1 MKKNIGVYRNSLVI
15 KAILATTIVMS
26 ILFATLIISNVYSFY
41 VVRTNTINSA
51 QNELRI
57 YINDINNSFN
67 STLSDLDE
75 ISSNVGEILDI
86 GSDNESLRYFSQKK
100 VQDVLTERMSNN
112 KYAYAFIVYN
122 VQNKFFLSS
131 YNKELSYFDKS
142 ALNDVIQNDLYKRR
156 YTLTDLWTPIKV
168 NNKVVFFKAYNFSG
182 NIIVAFINSRTLMN
196 FVGKLNSNIQEQIV
210 LVNEKG
216 NALTK
221 SGNSNFS
228 NITYPLPQYKHNINN
243 MGRQYII
250 TSSDIETS
258 YARLYSII
266 EEKNLFLGLNY
277 VQWIIAALGIISLVL
292 LSYIVYYLNKEI
304 IKPIKALIVGTKEVE
319 QGNFDYRV
327 DNKGNLLEFQ
337 TLNKSFNLMIKE
349 IKTLKISEYE
359 KQIELQKAELKYLHM
374 QIRPHFF
381 LNALTTIHSLTYK
394 NKDEEIRKFIDAL
407 SNHLRYMFKGGT
419 IRVPVKEEIEYVK
432 SYFYMQEI
440 KFPNSVFYVI
450 DVDDSLEQERIPQFL
465 IHTFVE
471 NSFKHAMTLE
481 DTLSVFINVKR
492 CMFEDEEAIKIVI
505 EDSGEGFPD
514 EILNKVN
521 ETDSIDAS
529 DGYKIGIFN
538 IKRTL
543 AIFYGKDNLLKIS
556 NDEGMGGKV
565 EIIIPM
571 DRGGDI
577 IESNNS

>member
-1 MKKNIGVYRNSLVI
+1 MKKSISVYRNSLVF
-15 KAILATTIVMS
+15 KVILATTIVMS

-67 STLSDLDE
+67 STLSDLDG
-75 ISSNVGEILDI
+75 IASNVGEILDI

-156 YTLTDLWTPIKV
+156 YTLTDLWMPIKV

-182 NIIVAFINSRTLMN
+182 NIIAAFIDSKTLMN

-210 LVNEKG
+210 LGDEKG

-221 SGNSNFS
+221 AGNSNFS
-228 NITYPLPQYKHNINN
+228 NITYPLQQYKHNISN

-258 YARLYSII
+258 NARLYSII
-266 EEKNLFLGLNY
+266 EERNLFLGLNY
-277 VQWIIAALGIISLVL
+277 VQWIIAALGIISLL
-292 LSYIVYYLNKEI
+292 ALSYVVYYLNKEI
-304 IKPIKALIVGTKEVE
+304 LKPIKALIIGTKEVE

-337 TLNKSFNLMIKE
+337 TLNRSFNLMIRE

-450 DVDDSLEQERIPQFL
+450 DVDASLEEEKIPQFL

-481 DTLSVFINVKR
+481 DTLSVFISVKCCR
-492 CMFEDEEAIKIVI
+492 FEGEEAIKIVI

-521 ETDSIDAS
+521 ETNSIDAS

-571 DRGGDI
+571 DRGDI

>member
-1 MKKNIGVYRNSLVI
+1 MRKNLGKYRNSLVF
-15 KAILATTIVMS
+15 KATLATTIVMLVL
-26 ILFATLIISNVYSFY
+26 ILTLLINNIYSFY
-41 VVRTNTINSA
+41 VVRTNTVSSAENELKIYINDMNNCFNSTLNDLNAIAANTDAILEMNSISESLQYFSRIKMQGIIDERIKNNKYADAFMICDMKSGILLSNYNTGVSYSDRFALNDVA
-51 QNELRI
+51 QNEL
-57 YINDINNSFN
+57 
-67 STLSDLDE
+67 
-75 ISSNVGEILDI
+75 
-86 GSDNESLRYFSQKK
+86 
-100 VQDVLTERMSNN
+100 
-112 KYAYAFIVYN
+112 
-122 VQNKFFLSS
+122 
-131 YNKELSYFDKS
+131 
-142 ALNDVIQNDLYKRR
+142 YKRN
-156 YTLTDLWTPIKV
+156 YTLEDLWTPIKI
-168 NNKVVFFKAYNFSG
+168 NNKIYFFKAYNFSG
-182 NIIVAFINSRTLMN
+182 NIIVAFINSNTIMS
-196 FVGKLNSNIQEQIV
+196 FVRKYNSSIHQQIV
-210 LVNEKG
+210 LTDKKG
-216 NALTK
+216 NPLIK
-221 SGNSNFS
+221 SGNTNFT
-228 NITYPLPQYKHNINN
+228 NINYPLSKNKHNINGT
-243 MGRQYII
+243 GREYIV
-250 TSSDIETS
+250 TSSDIGTS

-266 EEKNLFLGLNY
+266 EERNLFLGLNY
-277 VQWIIAALGIISLVL
+277 VQWIIAVLGIISLLV
-292 LSYIVYYLNKEI
+292 LSYVVYYLNREI
-304 IKPIKALIVGTKEVE
+304 IKPIKALIVGTKEIE

-327 DNKGNLLEFQ
+327 DNQGNLLEFQ
-337 TLNKSFNLMIKE
+337 TLNKSFNLMIRE

-419 IRVPVKEEIEYVK
+419 IRVPIKEEIEYVK

-450 DVDDSLEQERIPQFL
+450 DVDASLEEEKIPQFL

-481 DTLSVFINVKR
+481 ETLSVFINVKP
-492 CMFEDEEAIKIVI
+492 CIFEDEEAIKIVI

-514 EILNKVN
+514 EILKKVN
-521 ETDSIDAS
+521 ETNSIDAS

-565 EIIIPM
+565 EIIIPI
-571 DRGGDI
+571 DRGDI
-577 IESNNS
+577 VEGNNS